1 MKRDT
6 AFKCLTIAVAL
17 FANNASA
24 YEDDKKKEACRQPK
38 VQEFTLPEY
47 SETNKI
53 EASPEAEFS
62 FVVSGWANPK
72 KFKLFGKGKD
82 IPFTVQST
90 DTYHKVKAKL
100 LPEFTG
106 HAVRI
111 SVRIPALL
119 ECYTTMGWLV
129 KVADKA
135 KALESLAPAT
145 ASPDKAG
152 VPAVESK
159 APPTLDVKP
168 DTTTP
173 PAAETSTAPVEKA
186 GEAVK

>member
-6 AFKCLTIAVAL
+6 VFKCLTIAVAL

-47 SETNKI
+47 SEANKI

-129 KVADKA
+129 KIADKA
-135 KALESLAPAT
+135 KTPESSPP
-145 ASPDKAG
+145 ASPDKVG
-152 VPAVESK
+152 VPTVEDGK
-159 APPTLDVKP
+159 VPPKP

-186 GEAVK
+186 VEAVK